1 MIFHITP
8 KIHSLV
14 DSRLSY
20 STLIN
25 SPSNTLFF
33 LHRKK
38 KHHELSRCKDHCTT
52 DRQSKRSPGDLS
64 AAVNCARGPAQ
75 GHGGWFHGAVSGG
88 AQWVAVKNGGMGRL
102 DGVTKVYVGL
112 YMVHELQP
120 NIGVMESS
128 IRDIFIF
135 LKLSWGLEND
145 NTLFK
150 KR

>member
-33 LHRKK
+33 APEK